1 MWSDSAALKK
11 RVLHL
16 EEEFGQYRHQMSERL
31 LRHQKEI
38 EKLRDEL
45 ERARRLENTTTTISR
60 AERERGK
67 EVAPRVP
74 NKRMAPS
81 SLANK
86 KVKMQPTSTSARVV
100 PLQQVP
106 APPAPPPK
114 LVIVEAASQPGAPVD
129 IKRNQNKRRLEEKD
143 PPTPRASNF
152 PFSLSDVMKTR
163 NALRPPVLRQ
173 TPMKQFYQ
181 DDLKAALIKK
191 FENVNAYSPIPTT
204 TDSNDSFCEAPS
216 PYRGL

>member
-114 LVIVEAASQPGAPVD
+114 LVIVEVDIPCFRLCCWFVGLLTALTFSPRKAASQPGAPVD

-143 PPTPRASNF
+143 PVLHSFF
-152 PFSLSDVMKTR
+152 PHIYLWSK
-163 NALRPPVLRQ
+163 
-173 TPMKQFYQ
+173 
-181 DDLKAALIKK
+181 
-191 FENVNAYSPIPTT
+191 
-204 TDSNDSFCEAPS
+204 C
-216 PYRGL
+216 